1 MSFKLNNTDIRSIKV
16 YDPKVVQTT
25 TGLVANTAT
34 SWVYL
39 QGGTFTKPS
48 STVLS
53 EGVLIRNVGSISNA
67 VISIEGKTAGTYP
80 GSGATADGF
89 LLATNSELFL
99 PVNDLND
106 VVFKTSGSS
115 VVGITLG
122 FIAY

>member
-16 YDPKVVQTT
+16 YDPKLIQTT
-25 TGLVANTAT
+25 TGYVANTAT
-34 SWVYL
+34 SWIYL

-53 EGVLIRNVGSISNA
+53 EGVLIRNIGTVSNA
-67 VISIEGKTAGTYP
+67 VISIEGLTAGTYP
-80 GSGATADGF
+80 GTGATAHGF
-89 LLATNSELFL
+89 LLAINSEMFL
-99 PVNDLND
+99 PVNNLND

>member
-16 YDPKVVQTT
+16 YDPKVIQTT
-25 TGLVANTAT
+25 TGYAANTAT

-39 QGGTFTKPS
+39 QGGTFTKPVS
-48 STVLS
+48 NILT
-53 EGVLIRNVGSISNA
+53 EGILIRNIGTISNA

-89 LLATNSELFL
+89 LLATNSEMFL
-99 PVNDLND
+99 PVNNLND
-106 VVFKTSGSS
+106 VVFKTSGVS
-115 VVGITLG
+115 VIGITLG